1 MAQRDYHI
9 NCILKSE
16 GHNGHA
22 AITHIGN
29 HRASWISTREA
40 AIKWIEAGEVNFYT
54 ADIVTGKKT
63 YLKVIKEPGK
73 EPYLRTHGRRCGK
86 RQFTRAGSMRDKL
99 PFN

>member
-1 MAQRDYHI
+1 MAQREYHI

-16 GHNGHA
+16 GQNGHE

-73 EPYLRTHGRRCGK
+73 EPYLRTHADGVENDNLL
-86 RQFTRAGSMRDKL
+86 A
-99 PFN
+99 